1 MRSDLMRELR
11 TASIDVGS
19 KGLSQ
24 EDANKYITERAGDF
38 LRSNIYEPA
47 LKAKSED
54 FGYEL
59 LSTGQPQQSFFTDT
73 PEPLFFF
80 FREQGG
86 IYMVLNCAFAFIKPV
101 QYR

>member
-54 FGYEL
+54 FGADAPVTNLKNSFQNPVSDNHYEKGTPL
-59 LSTGQPQQSFFTDT
+59 DKQP
-73 PEPLFFF
+73 
-80 FREQGG
+80 
-86 IYMVLNCAFAFIKPV
+86 K
-101 QYR
+101 